1 MDLLRLSLRQLQ
13 IFAAV
18 AEHGS
23 TSAAGEAVALSQS
36 AASAAVNELER
47 TLSVQLFERSG
58 RRLLLNDNGRALLPR
73 ALRMLDDASDIER
86 MGRGAEQQ
94 LQSLRIGAS
103 TTLGNHVL
111 PALLAQFLGSS
122 PAAAPHW
129 QSSVAVGNTED
140 ICAQVADFSLDI
152 GLVEGH
158 CHLPQLWARPWLH
171 DELVLV
177 AAPSGAQGLDPSQ
190 PTTMEQLRG
199 AVWLLR
205 ESGSGTRE
213 TGDLAI
219 LPLLHA
225 YRRVIEL
232 GSSEAIK
239 QAAAAGLGIAC
250 LSRWVVQDD
259 LRQGRLQELLTPLPA
274 IQRQCFCVLRHG
286 KRLTPALLRLLALLG
301 VSPPPPAENELGV
314 RDGAV
319 ASARIRPVL

>member
-13 IFAAV
+13 IFVAV
-18 AEHGS
+18 AQSGS
-23 TSAAGEAVALSQS
+23 TSAASEAIALSQS
-36 AASAAVNELER
+36 ATSAAVNELER
-47 TLSVQLFERSG
+47 MLSLQLFDRAG

-73 ALRMLDDASDIER
+73 ALRMLEDASDIER
-86 MGRGAEQQ
+86 MARNADQQ

-111 PALLAQFLGSS
+111 PALLARFFGSS

-129 QSSVAVGNTED
+129 QSSVAIGNTED
-140 ICAQVADFSLDI
+140 ICAQVAAFALDI

-158 CHLPQLWARPWLH
+158 CHHPQLAAQPWLH

-177 AAPSGAQGLDPSQ
+177 ASPGGAQGLDPRE
-190 PTTMEQLRG
+190 PTSLEQLRA

-219 LPLLHA
+219 LPQLHA

-232 GSSEAIK
+232 GSSEAIQ

-250 LSRWVVQDD
+250 LSRWVVQDF
-259 LRQGRLQELLTPLPA
+259 LREGRLVELITPLPP
-274 IQRQCFCVLRHG
+274 IQRQCFCVLRRG
-286 KRLTPALLRLLALLG
+286 KQLTPALAQFLMLLG
-301 VSPPPPAENELGV
+301 LEDDRAAQPPAPSTPSSTRAN
-314 RDGAV
+314 A
-319 ASARIRPVL
+319 APPAP

>member
-13 IFAAV
+13 IFVAV
-18 AEHGS
+18 AQSGS
-23 TSAAGEAVALSQS
+23 TSAASEAIALSQS
-36 AASAAVNELER
+36 ATSAAVNELER
-47 TLSVQLFERSG
+47 MLSLQLFDRTG

-73 ALRMLDDASDIER
+73 ALRMLEDASEIER
-86 MGRGAEQQ
+86 MARDADQQ

-111 PALLAQFLGSS
+111 PALLARFFGSS

-129 QSSVAVGNTED
+129 QSSVAIGNTED
-140 ICAQVADFSLDI
+140 ICAQVAAFALDI

-158 CHLPQLWARPWLH
+158 CHHPQLAAQPWLH

-177 AAPSGAQGLDPSQ
+177 AAPGGAQGLDPRE
-190 PTTMEQLRG
+190 PTSLEQLRA
-199 AVWLLR
+199 AVWLLLR

-219 LPLLHA
+219 LPQLHA

-232 GSSEAIK
+232 GSSEAIQ

-250 LSRWVVQDD
+250 LSRWVVQDF
-259 LRQGRLQELLTPLPA
+259 LREGRLVELITPLPP
-274 IQRQCFCVLRHG
+274 IQRQCFCVLRRG
-286 KRLTPALLRLLALLG
+286 KQRTAALERLLGQLG
-301 VSPPPPAENELGV
+301 LEG
-314 RDGAV
+314 
-319 ASARIRPVL
+319 